1 MIICDVSGSA
11 YNCSA
16 EYMVD
21 NNKATF
27 FLILFFLKDL
37 MMSPD
42 RSFALS
48 FPLLLSCKKLLVVWL
63 WLWLFFVL
71 KKTIFLVS
79 HCSVYV
85 S

>member
-48 FPLLLSCKKLLVVWL
+48 FPLLLSCNKLLVVWL
-63 WLWLFFVL
+63 WLFFVL
-71 KKTIFLVS
+71 KESIFLVS